1 MIGGAKKYFIN
12 ILLITLSLTSCGF
25 SDEMARINNRTNA
38 TIINATEGSSK
49 IDSSYQYRVQEPSYP
64 ALPPEQSLNLD
75 QQLPITPITQETPK
89 EDANVTQETKVE
101 QAIEPKLEVKMDTKP
116 EKKEEI
122 KIEQSPIAKIEQP
135 IIKPLLAKPSLQQDI
150 NKDKYNTYL
159 VEQGDTLFSISKKTG
174 VEINKIKK
182 LNNIPLENNNINIG
196 HYLII
201 GEKEIVKKEESTPDF
216 HVVQAKETAYSISKR
231 YSIPLT
237 QLASLNKLD
246 NTFAIHKDQKLKLK
260 DESKSNLTNQTPA
273 LQASTPLP
281 LKSESKPLQQP
292 LAKASPVTIP
302 SEPEPTKA
310 SQNDKYA
317 YPSNLK
323 IISAFGSKKKG
334 LYNDGLLFDV
344 DKNSDVFAA
353 KDGTVFF
360 ASYVK
365 NYQNLIIIKHD
376 DGLLSVYGN
385 LEKMSVKKNDSI
397 LKGEQIGTVSPAT
410 SKTFFFSIRNTKKA
424 LDPMPYIK

>member
-1 MIGGAKKYFIN
+1 MIGSAKKYFIN

-38 TIINATEGSSK
+38 TIINATDGGSK
-49 IDSSYQYRVQEPSYP
+49 IDSSYQYRVQEPISP
-64 ALPPEQSLNLD
+64 VLPTEQSLTLD
-75 QQLPITPITQETPK
+75 QQLPIAPITQESPK
-89 EDANVTQETKVE
+89 EDANVTQETTAE
-101 QAIEPKLEVKMDTKP
+101 QTTEPKLEVKMETAPEAKP
-116 EKKEEI
+116 EI
-122 KIEQSPIAKIEQP
+122 KIEQSPIIT
-135 IIKPLLAKPSLQQDI
+135 PLLAKPNLQENI

-174 VEINKIKK
+174 VEINTIKK
-182 LNNIPLENNNINIG
+182 LNNIPIENNNINIG

-201 GEKEIVKKEESTPDF
+201 GEKEIIKKEESNPYF
-216 HVVQAKETAYSISKR
+216 HVVQTKDTAYSISKR
-231 YSIPLT
+231 YSIPLA

-260 DESKSNLTNQTPA
+260 DGSKSNLTNQTQA
-273 LQASTPLP
+273 LKALTPLP
-281 LKSESKPLQQP
+281 LKTESKPLQQQLVAAP
-292 LAKASPVTIP
+292 PIVIP
-302 SEPEPTKA
+302 SEPQPTKD
-310 SQNDKYA
+310 SQNNKYA

-365 NYQNLIIIKHD
+365 NYQNLIIIKHN

-385 LEKMSVKKNDSI
+385 LEKMRVKKNDPI

-410 SKTFFFSIRNTKKA
+410 SKTLFFSIRNTKKA